1 MGTKDVTE
9 KILEDYNDVFA
20 DIANVLLFQGKERIK
35 PNDLRNS
42 SVHSMYKADDTKV
55 HEQERDVAKI
65 WMPYNIKL
73 ALIGY
78 ENQTEVYKFMPFR
91 AIGYD
96 GANYRKKKKKENDT
110 IIPVVTIVLYFGSKH
125 WNVPKNLKSFVNIPI
140 GLEEYVNDYKIHVF
154 EIAWLSEETISKFKS
169 DFGVVA
175 RFFANKRK
183 NPEYVPDDKTKIRHV
198 DEVLKLL
205 SVIAKDH
212 RYEDVLKSDDFKEV
226 QNMCDVAERI
236 ERKGIKQGIEQG
248 QDLLIEAARR
258 LRNGES
264 PEQLW
269 EKDFDKETIAKAQQ
283 MLSILK

>member
-1 MGTKDVTE
+1 M
-9 KILEDYNDVFA
+9 
-20 DIANVLLFQGKERIK
+20 
-35 PNDLRNS
+35 
-42 SVHSMYKADDTKV
+42 
-55 HEQERDVAKI
+55 
-65 WMPYNIKL
+65 
-73 ALIGY
+73 
-78 ENQTEVYKFMPFR
+78 
-91 AIGYD
+91 
-96 GANYRKKKKKENDT
+96 
-110 IIPVVTIVLYFGSKH
+110 
-125 WNVPKNLKSFVNIPI
+125 
-140 GLEEYVNDYKIHVF
+140 NDYKIHAF

>member
-1 MGTKDVTE
+1 MVRE
-9 KILEDYNDVFA
+9 
-20 DIANVLLFQGKERIK
+20 
-35 PNDLRNS
+35 
-42 SVHSMYKADDTKV
+42 
-55 HEQERDVAKI
+55 
-65 WMPYNIKL
+65 
-73 ALIGY
+73 
-78 ENQTEVYKFMPFR
+78 
-91 AIGYD
+91 
-96 GANYRKKKKKENDT
+96 
-110 IIPVVTIVLYFGSKH
+110 
-125 WNVPKNLKSFVNIPI
+125 
-140 GLEEYVNDYKIHVF
+140 
-154 EIAWLSEETISKFKS
+154 
-169 DFGVVA
+169 
-175 RFFANKRK
+175 RK

-248 QDLLIEAARR
+248 LDLMIEAARR

>member
-1 MGTKDVTE
+1 M
-9 KILEDYNDVFA
+9 L
-20 DIANVLLFQGKERIK
+20 Q
-35 PNDLRNS
+35 
-42 SVHSMYKADDTKV
+42 
-55 HEQERDVAKI
+55 
-65 WMPYNIKL
+65 
-73 ALIGY
+73 
-78 ENQTEVYKFMPFR
+78 
-91 AIGYD
+91 
-96 GANYRKKKKKENDT
+96 KENDT

-125 WNVPKNLKSFVNIPI
+125 WNAPKNLKSLVNIPVV
-140 GLEEYVNDYKIHVF
+140 LEEYVNDYEIHVF

-212 RYEDVLKSDDFKEV
+212 RYEDVLKSDEFKEV

-236 ERKGIKQGIEQG
+236 EKKGMEQG